1 MSSLWPVVAIVGF
14 IWLMT
19 RSRRRS
25 RLRRWETDARYEP
38 RPDERDDE
46 IARLKER
53 VRALEEIITGDDW
66 RLRRDFDGL

>member
-1 MSSLWPVVAIVGF
+1 MSALWPVFAIVLF
-14 IWLMT
+14 VLLLT

-25 RLRRWETDARYEP
+25 RLRRWEPDAHA
-38 RPDERDDE
+38 DARDDE

-66 RLRRDFDGL
+66 RLKRDFDGL

>member
-1 MSSLWPVVAIVGF
+1 MSSLWPVFAIVGF

-19 RSRRRS
+19 RGRRRS

-46 IARLKER
+46 IARLKEC